1 MSNITEKNT
10 TADKNFITVRNT
22 AAISTDIDA
31 GTILLDKYT
40 VKKRL
45 EVTSGEATV
54 FVCEYC
60 GKEFVAKVYNRPDAI
75 KAEIVEKLQSL
86 NSPYVAKFYDVGTFN
101 ENTVV
106 ILPYYKLGSL
116 QGKKIS
122 FSSLKKNIIPCLNEA
137 LKTLHDA
144 GILHKDLKPAN
155 IMFLENRAGVALIDF
170 GISSVISNASVV
182 VTKSGLTF
190 AYASPEALYNAY
202 LEESDYYSLGITIYE
217 LFCGNLPYEN
227 LTPEEIA
234 RYTAIQKLP
243 YPDDMPQELQNLISG
258 LTYSDLTNRADK
270 ENPNRRWTYEEV
282 KNWLEDKPQPI
293 PGGKIFGTS
302 AGNFLSGY
310 KFDGKNYNNVD
321 NLVMALAENWAEGKK
336 HFTRG
341 LISAFFKSQD
351 QEIASYCMDAEEEVQ
366 RGRNSDVEFWKLL
379 YKLSPNLKKFFW
391 KNKNYSSAQKFG
403 EDILIKLRM
412 ADTGD
417 KKFWN
422 EILEN
427 NLLSQY
433 LKNISAPKAIIDAV
447 KSLENTNKDR
457 ANNQKYYQLAYLLT
471 GSREF
476 VIDGKNFSTV
486 EELINH
492 MNNLLKNSADT
503 FENFCYKLID
513 GDNNLNEEF
522 EAWLIAIGKRAE
534 LNKWKNNLR

>member
-1 MSNITEKNT
+1 MKTAINPNSNNV
-10 TADKNFITVRNT
+10 TVRNT

-31 GTILLDKYT
+31 GTILLDKYA

-122 FSSLKKNIIPCLNEA
+122 YKSLKKNIIPCLNEA

-310 KFDGKNYNNVD
+310 KFDGKNYNDID

-366 RGRNSDVEFWKLL
+366 RGRNSDIEFWKLL

-391 KNKNYSSAQKFG
+391 KNKNYSSAQKLG

-417 KKFWN
+417 KNFWN

-486 EELINH
+486 EELIEH

-534 LNKWKNNLR
+534 LNNWKNNLR

>member
-1 MSNITEKNT
+1 M
-10 TADKNFITVRNT
+10 
-22 AAISTDIDA
+22 
-31 GTILLDKYT
+31 
-40 VKKRL
+40 
-45 EVTSGEATV
+45 
-54 FVCEYC
+54 
-60 GKEFVAKVYNRPDAI
+60 
-75 KAEIVEKLQSL
+75 
-86 NSPYVAKFYDVGTFN
+86 
-101 ENTVV
+101 
-106 ILPYYKLGSL
+106 
-116 QGKKIS
+116 
-122 FSSLKKNIIPCLNEA
+122 
-137 LKTLHDA
+137 
-144 GILHKDLKPAN
+144 
-155 IMFLENRAGVALIDF
+155 
-170 GISSVISNASVV
+170 
-182 VTKSGLTF
+182 
-190 AYASPEALYNAY
+190 YNAY

-366 RGRNSDVEFWKLL
+366 RGGNSDVEFWKLL

-391 KNKNYSSAQKFG
+391 KNKNYSSAQKLG

-412 ADTGD
+412 ADTSD

-534 LNKWKNNLR
+534 LNNWKNNLR

>member
-1 MSNITEKNT
+1 MANITQINP
-10 TADKNFITVRNT
+10 NSNVTVRNVQ
-22 AAISTDIDA
+22 AENFSNISE
-31 GTILLDKYT
+31 GTILLEKYA

-45 EVTSGEATV
+45 EVTSGEANV
-54 FVCEYC
+54 FVCEYG
-60 GKEFVAKVYNRPDAI
+60 GKEFVSKVYNRPDAI
-75 KAEIVEKLQSL
+75 KPEIIEKLKSL
-86 NSPYVAKFYDVGTFN
+86 DSPNVAKFYDVGTF
-101 ENTVV
+101 EGNTVV

-122 FSSLKKNIIPCLNEA
+122 FKSLKKNIIPCLNEA

-310 KFDGKNYNNVD
+310 KFDGKNYNDID

-391 KNKNYSSAQKFG
+391 KNKNYSSAQKLG

-412 ADTGD
+412 ADTSD
-417 KKFWN
+417 KNFWN

-486 EELINH
+486 EELIEH

-534 LNKWKNNLR
+534 LNNWKNNLR